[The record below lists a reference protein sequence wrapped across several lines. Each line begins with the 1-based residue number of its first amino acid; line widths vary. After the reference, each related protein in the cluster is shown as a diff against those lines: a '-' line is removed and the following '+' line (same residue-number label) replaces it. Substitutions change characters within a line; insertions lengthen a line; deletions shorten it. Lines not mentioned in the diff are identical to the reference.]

1 MRTVPMDKGQI
12 EAPSSIDFKEETIM
26 KKSKTILTCAAAAC
40 LLVSGIGFACAEGAQ
55 TYPQGLK
62 NGYVNGYAQELKN
75 GAISGLKAGLKD
87 GAKQGA
93 KDGLKNGLCGGLKNG
108 LKQGLKN
115 GSLRGTQK

>member
-1 MRTVPMDKGQI
+1 MDKGQI

-62 NGYVNGYAQELKN
+62 NGYVNGYAQGLKSGAVNGLTNGYVNGYTQGMKN
-75 GAISGLKAGLKD
+75 GAISGLKD
-87 GAKQGA
+87 
-93 KDGLKNGLCGGLKNG
+93 G

>member
-1 MRTVPMDKGQI
+1 MDKGQI

-62 NGYVNGYAQELKN
+62 SGAVNGLTNGYVNGYAQELKN
-75 GAISGLKAGLKD
+75 GAISGLKEGLKD

-93 KDGLKNGLCGGLKNG
+93 KDGLKNGLCGGA
-108 LKQGLKN
+108 
-115 GSLRGTQK
+115 

>member
-1 MRTVPMDKGQI
+1 
-12 EAPSSIDFKEETIM
+12 M
-26 KKSKTILTCAAAAC
+26 KKSKTVLTCAAAAC

-75 GAISGLKAGLKD
+75 GAISGLK
-87 GAKQGA
+87 
-93 KDGLKNGLCGGLKNG
+93 NG

>member
-1 MRTVPMDKGQI
+1 MDKGQI

-55 TYPQGLK
+55 TYPQGMKNGAVNGLT

-75 GAISGLKAGLKD
+75 GAISGLKEGLKD

-93 KDGLKNGLCGGLKNG
+93 KDGLKNGLCGGA
-108 LKQGLKN
+108 
-115 GSLRGTQK
+115 

>member
-1 MRTVPMDKGQI
+1 MRTVPRDKGQI
-12 EAPSSIDFKEETIM
+12 EAPSSIDFKE
-26 KKSKTILTCAAAAC
+26 KSKTILTCAAAAC

-62 NGYVNGYAQELKN
+62 NGYAQELKN
-75 GAISGLKAGLKD
+75 GAISGLKEGLKD

-93 KDGLKNGLCGGLKNG
+93 KDGLKNGLRGGLKNG

>member
-1 MRTVPMDKGQI
+1 
-12 EAPSSIDFKEETIM
+12 M

-62 NGYVNGYAQELKN
+62 S
-75 GAISGLKAGLKD
+75 GAISGLKEGLKD

-115 GSLRGTQK
+115 GSLRGRRNNCPRAESSTPNKQ

>member
-1 MRTVPMDKGQI
+1 MRTVPRDKGQI
-12 EAPSSIDFKEETIM
+12 EAPSSIDFKE
-26 KKSKTILTCAAAAC
+26 KSKTILTCAAAAC

-62 NGYVNGYAQELKN
+62 NGYVNGYAQGLKN
-75 GAISGLKAGLKD
+75 GAISGLKEGLKD

-93 KDGLKNGLCGGLKNG
+93 KDGLKNGLRGGLKNG

>member
-62 NGYVNGYAQELKN
+62 SGAVNGLTLADWP
-75 GAISGLKAGLKD
+75 GA
-87 GAKQGA
+87 
-93 KDGLKNGLCGGLKNG
+93 
-108 LKQGLKN
+108 
-115 GSLRGTQK
+115 